1 MVWNFEYIEDDKHVV
16 RCGTEWIENVEKIV
30 CSTTLESVEWN
41 NSRLV
46 KENIKEE
53 IETLKQQSGGDLVIL
68 GSPRLAQ
75 HLMQLGLVDVYKITV
90 SPVLVG
96 SGLRLFEGLG
106 EKVNLRLVENK
117 TFDSGASGLIYHTIG
132 S

>member
-1 MVWNFEYIEDDKHVV
+1 M
-16 RCGTEWIENVEKIV
+16 
-30 CSTTLESVEWN
+30 
-41 NSRLV
+41 V

>member
-1 MVWNFEYIEDDKHVV
+1 M
-16 RCGTEWIENVEKIV
+16 
-30 CSTTLESVEWN
+30 
-41 NSRLV
+41 V

-96 SGLRLFEGLG
+96 NGLRLFEGLD
-106 EKVNLRLVENK
+106 KMVNLKLVENK
-117 TFDSGASGLIYHTIG
+117 TFDSGAIGLVYYTIV